1 MVTLEEGAPA
11 GEKLRLDA
19 LRRYGIL
26 DSEREAAFDRITSLA
41 ADLLQVPISLI
52 TFVDEER
59 QWFKSAYGLEAT
71 WTPRQGGFCAYTVS
85 CARPTMIEDATAD
98 AMFATHPMV
107 LGDPHIRLYAG
118 APLVTDDGFALGT
131 LCVIGPEPRRLDRRE
146 MRILAALADLV
157 IDQIETRIRAM
168 RFSEEEAGRLQ
179 REYELSA
186 SRAASAELRAL
197 ADRSA
202 ALDTAKMTFL
212 NLASHQLRTPLT
224 VLRGYLE
231 MMESEEFRERG
242 GHVGSA
248 ISVMRSK
255 GDEMNSLIARMLQVA
270 RIDAT
275 PGAGADVDVR
285 ELLEEEIEA
294 RRRAAPGHSF
304 VFEAPEEGIPIVRG
318 DRLRLGL
325 VFESLLDNAVKYSPE
340 GGQVAC
346 RMRVNSGIVTIEIAD
361 QGIGL
366 ADIGG
371 LDPFGGFTSFV
382 ARPNE
387 DIAGAGLGLYLVRQV
402 VMAHGGSAHLRSQ
415 PGIGTTVTVKLPAR
429 RRRQARGSTED
440 AGVDAPSEREME
452 VARLVALGLTNQ
464 AIAARLFL
472 SPSTIASHVASVLAK
487 LNFRSRAQVGQ
498 WIADVEREKNPPIGG
513 L

>member
-11 GEKLRLDA
+11 AEELRLDA

-59 QWFKSAYGLEAT
+59 QWFKSAHGLEAT
-71 WTPRQGGFCAYTVS
+71 STPRQGGFCTYTVS

-98 AMFATHPMV
+98 PMFATHPMV
-107 LGDPHIRLYAG
+107 VGDPHIRLYAG
-118 APLVTDDGFALGT
+118 VPLVTGEGFALGT
-131 LCVIGPEPRRLDRRE
+131 LCVIGREPRRLDRRE
-146 MRILAALADLV
+146 LRILASLADVV
-157 IDQIETRIRAM
+157 IDQIETRFRAM
-168 RFSEEEAGRLQ
+168 RFSEEETRRLQ
-179 REYELSA
+179 REYELGA
-186 SRAASAELRAL
+186 SRAAAVELRAL
-197 ADRSA
+197 ADRGA

-231 MMESEEFRERG
+231 MMESETFRESDEHAG
-242 GHVGSA
+242 FA

-255 GDEMNSLIARMLQVA
+255 SDEMNSLIARMLEVA

-285 ELLEEEIEA
+285 ELLGEEIEA
-294 RRRAAPGHSF
+294 RRRAAPEHQFILDSP
-304 VFEAPEEGIPIVRG
+304 VEGTMVRG

-325 VFESLLDNAVKYSPE
+325 VFENLLDNAVKYSPD
-340 GGQVAC
+340 GGQVVC
-346 RMRVNSGIVTIEIAD
+346 RTRVTSGYVSIEVAD

-366 ADIGG
+366 TNTGG

-382 ARPNE
+382 APPTE

-402 VMAHGGSAHLRSQ
+402 VVAHGGSVYLRSQ

-440 AGVDAPSEREME
+440 ASVDSPSEREME
-452 VARLVALGLTNQ
+452 VAGLVALGLTNQ
-464 AIAARLFL
+464 AIASRLFL
-472 SPSTIASHVASVLAK
+472 SPATIASHVARLLAK
-487 LNFRSRAQVGQ
+487 LGFRSRAQVGQ
-498 WIADVEREKNPPIGG
+498 WIADVEREKNPQIGG